1 MGQVPTSLKR
11 VSKIGRYTGV
21 VTCCCQ
27 IVWEYSSFP
36 KCLLLLQHKSPP
48 LTHRAHLA
56 CGGLPSTIIRRI
68 MTCISADRDSYL
80 PPPSPPSPVQIPSPH
95 DPSLHGTWALK
106 RARNFS
112 IYDDPYLRPHKR
124 NMLPNLYPLIPSPK
138 LSLSSNSTDKQHLK
152 SWSHMD
158 CCLHKSTAAND
169 HIS

>member
-1 MGQVPTSLKR
+1 MGQVPTSFKR
-11 VSKIGRYTGV
+11 VSKIGRYTRV

-27 IVWEYSSFP
+27 IVWEYGSFP

-56 CGGLPSTIIRRI
+56 CGGLPSTFIRRI
-68 MTCISADRDSYL
+68 MTCISAGRDSHL
-80 PPPSPPSPVQIPSPH
+80 PPPSSH
-95 DPSLHGTWALK
+95 DPSLYGTWALK

-124 NMLPNLYPLIPSPK
+124 NMLPNLYPLIPSAK
-138 LSLSSNSTDKQHLK
+138 LSLSSNSTDKQHFK
-152 SWSHMD
+152 SWSYMD